1 MAPRVPG
8 RESRQMDIPRKFSA
22 RKRLIRRLLVG
33 VIVLGAIP
41 LITYG
46 LSRLKPAAPSVERST
61 VWLDTVKRGPMLREV
76 RGLGTLVPEEVL
88 WIPATTDGR
97 VERVLLK
104 PGTAVEPET
113 LLLELSN
120 PQLDL
125 DALDAEFQLKASE
138 AAYTDLR
145 VKLES
150 QRLDQQA
157 GAARVQAEYN
167 MARIQA
173 DTDEQMVKE
182 GLTPDL
188 TLKLSQ
194 VRVEELANRY
204 RIEQKRLDISTESV
218 EAQLAAQKVQVE
230 QRRALSQLRRSQVEQ
245 LKVRAGT
252 RGVLQQLPV
261 EVGQRVIP
269 GATLAKVVQ
278 PWRLKADVKIAET
291 QAKDILLG
299 QKASIDTR
307 NGIIPGRVVRIDPAV
322 VNGTVTVD
330 IALEG
335 ALPQGA
341 RPDLAVDGTIELER
355 LTDVL
360 YVGRPVF
367 GQPNS
372 LVGLFKL
379 QEDGTTAAR
388 VQVKLGRSSV
398 NTIEILEGLKVGD
411 QVLLSDM
418 SAWDAYDRLR
428 LN

>member
-1 MAPRVPG
+1 
-8 RESRQMDIPRKFSA
+8 MDIPRKFSA